1 MGEASIDEQ
10 MTNKVLTLART
21 KQNGFKKQLY
31 YHSLSVQVQVFM
43 PTQLACRYKGR
54 QVLV

>member
-43 PTQLACRYKGR
+43 STQLACRYKGR